1 MPSNMP
7 VKNIALTLPL
17 SCLEYRLAYYL
28 RQLDFE
34 KRIRMKEKEKKA
46 EKRYVGLFP
55 QER

>member
-34 KRIRMKEKEKKA
+34 RRIRMKEKEKKA
-46 EKRYVGLFP
+46 EKKYVGLFP